1 MYVLYLMGKLLPEHV
16 HSKSYNAFAS
26 VNYPYLGMISDGR
39 VLLYFEEPK
48 EMGPVQFYH
57 DMTASVGLVKLV
69 PSMPADILDY
79 VAGRCDAVIIE
90 AFGVGGLPVY
100 EHGSFFDVVH
110 KWTHE
115 GKVFVMATQV
125 AREGSN
131 LAVYEVGK
139 KVKEEA
145 GVMEAYDM
153 TLEAVLTKLMWIL
166 PQTKDA
172 GQVKRLLGQCINRD
186 ILWTRK

>member
-1 MYVLYLMGKLLPEHV
+1 M
-16 HSKSYNAFAS
+16 
-26 VNYPYLGMISDGR
+26 
-39 VLLYFEEPK
+39 
-48 EMGPVQFYH
+48 
-57 DMTASVGLVKLV
+57 
-69 PSMPADILDY
+69 
-79 VAGRCDAVIIE
+79 AGRCDAVIIE

>member
-1 MYVLYLMGKLLPEHV
+1 
-16 HSKSYNAFAS
+16 
-26 VNYPYLGMISDGR
+26 MISDGR

-69 PSMPADILDY
+69 PAMPADILDY

-100 EHGSFFDVVH
+100 EKGSFFDVVH
-110 KWTHE
+110 KWSRE

-153 TLEAVLTKLMWIL
+153 TLSVIMTILGIILCIIVLIGVYLMIKRIIRYNSELKNGKTKR
-166 PQTKDA
+166 QTELEKMKIDD
-172 GQVKRLLGQCINRD
+172 LN
-186 ILWTRK
+186 

>member
-1 MYVLYLMGKLLPEHV
+1 
-16 HSKSYNAFAS
+16 
-26 VNYPYLGMISDGR
+26 
-39 VLLYFEEPK
+39 
-48 EMGPVQFYH
+48 
-57 DMTASVGLVKLV
+57 MTASVGLVKLV

-100 EHGSFFDVVH
+100 EHGSFFSMWYISGH
-110 KWTHE
+110 MRE
-115 GKVFVMATQV
+115 RCFVMATQV

-166 PQTKDA
+166 PQTKGCRTGEETA
-172 GQVKRLLGQCINRD
+172 R
-186 ILWTRK
+186 TMH